1 MSDPVGAVMIV
12 GGGISGMQSALD
24 LANSGFKVYLVE
36 RGPSIGGVMSQLD
49 KTFPTN
55 DCAMCIMAPKLV
67 ETGRHENVELI
78 TNAEIEMVDG
88 EEGNFLVTLK
98 KYPRRIDEEKCTGCG
113 VCAQKCPTEAI
124 DEFNEG
130 LRHRKAVYVRYPQ
143 SVPLV
148 YMIDRERCIGC
159 GICEGE
165 CQAGAIEYDQKEQ
178 ILEIQVGSIILSPGS
193 SKFDPRVRSEYGYG
207 VFKNV
212 LTSLEFE
219 RMLSATGPHLGT
231 VVRPSDGDIPKKV
244 AWIQCVGS
252 RDKAKGN
259 SYCSSV
265 CCMYALKEAIIAKEH
280 FEGIEPTIFFMDM
293 RAYGKDFEKYYIR
306 AKDEAGV
313 RFVRSRV
320 SGVEENPETQ
330 DLIVSYVEKGE
341 IVNETFN
348 MVVLSIAMNAPE
360 EAEILSH
367 RLGFGLNRHNFVE
380 TALFTPLDTSKP
392 GIFVGGVFAGPKDI
406 PGTVAEASGAA
417 SRAANIVSAARDTL
431 TEKKEYPPEIDV
443 TDQEAR
449 IGVFICHCGINIGS
463 VVNVPEVVEYA
474 KTLPNVVYA
483 SDNLFTCS
491 DDTQTK
497 MKELIDE
504 HKLNR
509 VIVASC
515 SPRTHEPLFQET
527 CRQAGLNPYL
537 FEMANIRDQC
547 SWVHMHEKEKA
558 TEKSKDLVR
567 MVVAKSAMLD
577 PLQKGKLPVTK
588 GALVIG
594 GGLSGM
600 TAALGLADQGFDVH
614 LVEREKVLGGNLRKI
629 RHLLGDEDPQEYL
642 KKIVQSISSNPKVNL
657 HVGKKIEK
665 IDGHVGNFT
674 TTLEG
679 GETFDHGVVIVATG
693 GVEYKPNEYLYGENP
708 NVMTQLEFEDKLAKG
723 EIDLGKQSK
732 IAMMQCVGSRNEERP
747 NCSRICCSEAVKN
760 ALRIKEANPDADVCI
775 LYKDIRTY
783 GFNENHFQEA
793 AEKGV
798 LFLRYDDDN
807 EPEVTPTGDGLQITV
822 NEPVLEEPL
831 KINADMLLLSVAV
844 MPQPDSEDI
853 GKMLKVP
860 LTKDNFFLEAHMK
873 LRPVDFATEGVF
885 LCGLAHGPKF
895 VDESIAQAYGAVAR
909 AATILSKDE
918 IEIEPTISHVVD
930 KNCDGCAY
938 CIDPCPYDA
947 ITLVEYMREGSVK
960 KTVDVNESACKGC
973 GCCQATCPKEGIFVW
988 KFKLDQLNA
997 MIDACLGVA

>member
-1 MSDPVGAVMIV
+1 MAEPVGAVMVI
-12 GGGISGMQSALD
+12 GGGISGMQSSLD
-24 LANSGFKVYLVE
+24 LADAGFKVYLVE

-67 ETGRHENVELI
+67 ATGRHENIELI
-78 TNAEIEMVDG
+78 TNAEVEMIDG
-88 EEGNFLVTLK
+88 EAGNFLVTLK

-113 VCAQKCPTEAI
+113 VCAEKCPTEAI

-148 YMIDRERCIGC
+148 YMIDREKCIGC

-165 CQAGAIEYDQKEQ
+165 CKAEAVEYDQKEK
-178 ILEIQVGSIILSPGS
+178 ILELQVGSIVLSPGS
-193 SKFDPRVRSEYGYG
+193 SKFDPTIRSEYGYG
-207 VFKNV
+207 RFKNV

-259 SYCSSV
+259 TYCSAV

-280 FEGIEPTIFFMDM
+280 FEDIEPTIFFMDM
-293 RAYGKDFEKYYIR
+293 RAYGKEFEKYYIR
-306 AKDEAGV
+306 AEDEAGV

-320 SGVEENPETQ
+320 SGVEEDPDTE

-341 IVNETFN
+341 VVQEVFN
-348 MVVLSIAMNAPE
+348 MVVLSIAMNPPV

-367 RLGFGLNRHNFVE
+367 RLGFKLNGHNFVE
-380 TALFTPLDTSKP
+380 AKLFDPLDTSRP
-392 GIFVGGVFAGPKDI
+392 GIYVGGAFAGPKDI

-417 SRAANIVSAARDTL
+417 ARAANVVSSARDTL
-431 TEKKEYPPEIDV
+431 TQKKEYPEEIDV
-443 TDQEAR
+443 TGQEPR

-463 VVNVPEVVEYA
+463 VVDVPGVVEYA
-474 KTLPNVVYA
+474 KTLPNVVFA
-483 SDNLFTCS
+483 DENLFTCS

-497 MKELIDE
+497 MKEVIKE
-504 HKLNR
+504 ENLNR

-527 CRQAGLNPYL
+527 LHEAGLNPYL
-537 FEMANIRDQC
+537 FEMANIRDQG

-558 TEKSKDLVR
+558 TEKAKDLVR
-567 MVVAKSAMLD
+567 MVVAKTALLD
-577 PLQKGKLPVTK
+577 PLQKGKLPVNQT
-588 GALVIG
+588 ALVIG

-614 LVEREKVLGGNLRKI
+614 LVERENELGGNLKRI
-629 RHLLGDEDPQEYL
+629 HHLLAKADPQ
-642 KKIVQSISSNPKVNL
+642 KKLEEITTRVNENPKVNV
-657 HVGKKIEK
+657 HIGSKIEK
-665 IDGHVGNFT
+665 IDGYIGNFT

-679 GETFDHGVVIVATG
+679 GETIDHGVVIVATG
-693 GVEYKPNEYLYGENP
+693 GIEHKPSEYLYGQNP
-708 NVMTQLEFEDKLAKG
+708 NVMTQLEFEEKMTKG
-723 EIDLGKQSK
+723 EIDLASKSK
-732 IAMMQCVGSRNEERP
+732 IAMIQCVGSRNEERP
-747 NCSRICCSEAVKN
+747 NCSRICCSEAIKN
-760 ALRIKEANPDADVCI
+760 ALKIKEKNPDADVYI

-783 GFNENHFQEA
+783 GFNEDHFQEA
-793 AEKGV
+793 SEKGV
-798 LFLRYDDDN
+798 VFVRYDDDN
-807 EPEVTPTGDGLQITV
+807 EPNVVPGGDGLTITLRD
-822 NEPVLEEPL
+822 PVLDEPL
-831 KINADMLLLSVAV
+831 KIETDFLVLSVPV
-844 MPQPDSEDI
+844 LPQPDSEEV
-853 GKMLKVP
+853 GQMLKIP

-938 CIDPCPYDA
+938 CVEPCPYDA
-947 ITLVEYMREGSVK
+947 ITLIEYMSSGSVK
-960 KTVDVNESACKGC
+960 KTVDVNEAACKGC
-973 GCCQATCPKEGIFVW
+973 GCCQATCPKEGIFIW